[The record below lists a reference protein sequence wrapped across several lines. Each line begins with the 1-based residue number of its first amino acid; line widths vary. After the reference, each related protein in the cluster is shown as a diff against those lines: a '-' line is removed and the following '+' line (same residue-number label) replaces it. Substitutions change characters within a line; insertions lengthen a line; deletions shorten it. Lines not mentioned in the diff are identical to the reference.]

1 MSTADSGASANTNR
15 RKVFVVED
23 DTKIAALLGD
33 YLAAAEYDAHIFH
46 DARTVIAKAKQI
58 EPSAVILDVMLPAG
72 SGLKLCSQLRE
83 FSSVPIL
90 MLTARIEEQDKI
102 AALDCGAD
110 DYVTKPFGAKEVI
123 ARINA
128 LIRRAEGRLTTDISA
143 DGFAVDE
150 QGLRIAWKGQ
160 WIDLSPSEFR
170 ILTCLVR
177 QPGRVF
183 SRDQLLDQLSAS
195 AAESTDRAVD
205 SHIKNIRR
213 KLQAIDPDAQLITS
227 VYGAGYRLDA

>member
-1 MSTADSGASANTNR
+1 MSAVDSSNTPNPNNR
-15 RKVFVVED
+15 CVFVVED

-33 YLAAAEYDAHIFH
+33 YLVAAGYKPHIFH
-46 DARTVIAKAKQI
+46 DARTVVVQAKHI
-58 EPSAVILDVMLPAG
+58 EPSAIVLDVMLPAG
-72 SGLKLCSQLRE
+72 SGMKLCAQLRE
-83 FSSVPIL
+83 FSTAPIL
-90 MLTARIEEQDKI
+90 MLTARIEERDKI

-128 LIRRAEGRLTTDISA
+128 LIRRAEGRLTKDISA
-143 DGFAVDE
+143 NGFAVDE

-170 ILTCLVR
+170 ILNCLVR

-213 KLQAIDPDAQLITS
+213 KLQAIDPDAQRITS
-227 VYGAGYRLDA
+227 VYGAGYRLDT